1 MVTMHRFRSE
11 RGFSVWVGSI
21 GGVPWKKYE
30 LILRAAA
37 EIFARQL
44 PPSGTADLTFL
55 TISSFSSQLR
65 WLCSAS
71 PSLAA
76 NFF

>member
-1 MVTMHRFRSE
+1 LKPKLAGECWRKAPHFL
-11 RGFSVWVGSI
+11 I